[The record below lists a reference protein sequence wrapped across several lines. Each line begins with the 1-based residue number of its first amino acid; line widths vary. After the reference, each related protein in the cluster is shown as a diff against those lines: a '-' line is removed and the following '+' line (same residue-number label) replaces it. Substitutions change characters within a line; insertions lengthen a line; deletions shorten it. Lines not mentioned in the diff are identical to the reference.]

1 MKHLLPKLTRQPSHS
16 APPPR
21 LVAPQLPEVRSPE
34 SERDDET
41 AGSTDYETDEYEN
54 SSEYHCLRR
63 GILLLVVVRRGRGGR
78 RKEGI
83 TLSLT

>member
-54 SSEYHCLRR
+54 SSEYHLFEKRE
-63 GILLLVVVRRGRGGR
+63 IIIGGSEER
-78 RKEGI
+78 
-83 TLSLT
+83 